1 MNPVLPR
8 IAARRRIHTGWNVL
22 DLVSVEAADSDGTIR
37 RHDREVIDHGEAAVV
52 LVVDPGRE
60 LAILVRQWRAG
71 LLEKVADP
79 YLLEACA
86 GIIDSGETAEEAARR
101 EVAEEIG
108 LKIGALRPM
117 GVVVPS
123 AGTLTERM
131 HLFVAEVSPLDKIE
145 GGGGNAHEGE
155 QIEVVEVKLAELYSM
170 ARRGAIEDAKTLI
183 LVQTLMLEEFE
194 RREAGLSAG

>member
-1 MNPVLPR
+1 MATDLPR
-8 IAARRRIHTGWNVL
+8 IVGRRRIHDGWNIL
-22 DLVSVEAADSDGTIR
+22 DIVSVEAADSDGTIR

-52 LVVDPGRE
+52 LVVDPERGV
-60 LAILVRQWRAG
+60 AILVRQWRAG
-71 LLEKVADP
+71 LLGKSADP
-79 YLLEACA
+79 YLLEASA
-86 GIIDSGETAEEAARR
+86 GIIDPGETAEEAARR
-101 EVAEEIG
+101 EVEEEIG
-108 LKIGALRPM
+108 LKVGELRSI

-155 QIEVVEVKLAELYSM
+155 QIEVVEVKLSDLYAM

-183 LVQTLMLEEFE
+183 LVQTLMLEEHE
-194 RREAGLSAG
+194 RREPRLYL